1 MKKIILKFM
10 LAITLPFLALP
21 ILAQDV
27 NSTDSG
33 LIINGGLGYGA
44 TTFGII
50 PDSTDEGDLG
60 TGPGGA
66 LFLGAMFNYSIIS
79 FGINY
84 TRASFN
90 DMEWKETISGTE
102 HEFKSYGDGNF
113 STWTFLLGIKA
124 FTEAGDMGYTNI
136 YGGYRFWNAKRTID
150 YQTLDSIKV
159 PNSDSEYELSGKG
172 WIIGF
177 KDLSTFPLGLFS
189 LALQTGLWYANTP
202 VNTLKANGVKADITK
217 DQTAGFGFDI
227 GAGLAFEDIGL
238 SVIAGL
244 TMDLTA
250 STFKE
255 AGNDNVAGAGYA
267 EFYIN
272 VAKEFAF

>member
-1 MKKIILKFM
+1 MKNIIIKFT
-10 LAITLPFLALP
+10 ITILVSLLSLPLM
-21 ILAQDV
+21 AQDV
-27 NSTDSG
+27 NSTNSG

-60 TGPGGA
+60 TGLGGA

-84 TRASFN
+84 ARAKFN
-90 DMEWKETISGTE
+90 DMEWEETISGTKYKY
-102 HEFKSYGDGNF
+102 KSYGDGNF

-136 YGGYRFWNAKRTID
+136 YGGYRFWNAKREID
-150 YQTLDSIKV
+150 YQTIDSIKI
-159 PNSDSEYELSGKG
+159 PNSDYEYELSGKG
-172 WIIGF
+172 WIFGF
-177 KDLSTFPLGLFS
+177 KDLSTFPLGFFS

-202 VNTLKANGVKADITK
+202 INTVKGDGEKLNITK

-244 TMDLTA
+244 TMDITA
-250 STFKE
+250 STFKYNS
-255 AGNDNVAGAGYA
+255 NDYVGGAGYA